1 MKEKVIKYIKEN
13 NMLNI
18 NDSVVIGVSGGSDSM
33 CLFSILLELKS
44 EYSLKLYVVH
54 INHCIR
60 GENANKDM
68 EYVEKSAR
76 KMI

>member
-44 EYSLKLYVVH
+44 EYSL
-54 INHCIR
+54 
-60 GENANKDM
+60 
-68 EYVEKSAR
+68 
-76 KMI
+76 